1 MSKLAIITGADG
13 GMGTEIT
20 RAVAQAGY
28 HVIMLCYTLFKGE
41 ERKNQL
47 ILETGNKEIEVRQVD
62 LSSMA
67 SVTNIAEDL
76 LGRGPMIVALA
87 FRINGF
93 GAEDLL
99 GRGKHIDLLMNNA
112 GTMSSG
118 GLITTED
125 GLEYTVAVNYVA
137 PFLLTLKLLPLMGQG
152 TRIVNMVSCTYSIG
166 KITPEFFV
174 RGKRGSFWRIPV
186 YSNTK
191 LALWLFTR
199 ELSERL
205 KAEGIT
211 VNAADPGIV
220 STNIIRMDMWFDPL
234 TDILFRPCIRTPKQG
249 AATAVSLLLDERWK
263 EVTGQMFASCKP
275 KKVKDKFMNHPQAR
289 QLWADTKAYLEK
301 LKLEEPIG

>member
-28 HVIMLCYTLFKGE
+28 HIIMLCYTLFKGE

-47 ILETGNKEIEVRQVD
+47 ILETGNEDIEVRQID

-67 SVTNIAEDL
+67 SVTN
-76 LGRGPMIVALA
+76 VAD
-87 FRINGF
+87 
-93 GAEDLL
+93 DLL

-112 GTMSSG
+112 GTMST
-118 GLITTED
+118 GLMTTED

-137 PFLLTLKLLPLMGQG
+137 PFLLTLKLLPLMGKG
-152 TRIVNMVSCTYSIG
+152 TRIVNMISCTYSIG
-166 KITPEFFV
+166 QLTSEFFT
-174 RGKRGSFWRIPV
+174 RGKSGSFWRIPV

-205 KAEGIT
+205 KEDGIA

-234 TDILFRPCIRTPKQG
+234 TDLLFRPCIRTPRQG
-249 AATAVSLLLDERWK
+249 ASTAICLLLDDRW
-263 EVTGQMFASCKP
+263 EGVTGQMFASGKP
-275 KKVKDKFMNHPQAR
+275 KKVKDKFMNHPQAK

-301 LKLEEPIG
+301 LRLEEPIV

>member
-76 LGRGPMIVALA
+76 LGRG
-87 FRINGF
+87 
-93 GAEDLL
+93 
-99 GRGKHIDLLMNNA
+99 KHIDLLMNNA

-152 TRIVNMVSCTYSIG
+152 TRIVNMVSFSYSPN
-166 KITPEFFV
+166 KV
-174 RGKRGSFWRIPV
+174 RQNEIS
-186 YSNTK
+186 S
-191 LALWLFTR
+191 
-199 ELSERL
+199 
-205 KAEGIT
+205 
-211 VNAADPGIV
+211 
-220 STNIIRMDMWFDPL
+220 
-234 TDILFRPCIRTPKQG
+234 
-249 AATAVSLLLDERWK
+249 
-263 EVTGQMFASCKP
+263 
-275 KKVKDKFMNHPQAR
+275 
-289 QLWADTKAYLEK
+289 
-301 LKLEEPIG
+301 

>member
-76 LGRGPMIVALA
+76 LGRG
-87 FRINGF
+87 
-93 GAEDLL
+93 
-99 GRGKHIDLLMNNA
+99 KHIDLLMNNA

-137 PFLLTLKLLPLMGQG
+137 
-152 TRIVNMVSCTYSIG
+152 
-166 KITPEFFV
+166 
-174 RGKRGSFWRIPV
+174 
-186 YSNTK
+186 
-191 LALWLFTR
+191 
-199 ELSERL
+199 LSL
-205 KAEGIT
+205 IH
-211 VNAADPGIV
+211 I
-220 STNIIRMDMWFDPL
+220 
-234 TDILFRPCIRTPKQG
+234 
-249 AATAVSLLLDERWK
+249 
-263 EVTGQMFASCKP
+263 
-275 KKVKDKFMNHPQAR
+275 
-289 QLWADTKAYLEK
+289 
-301 LKLEEPIG
+301 

>member
-76 LGRGPMIVALA
+76 LGRG
-87 FRINGF
+87 
-93 GAEDLL
+93 
-99 GRGKHIDLLMNNA
+99 KHIDLLMNNA

-137 PFLLTLKLLPLMGQG
+137 PFLLTLKLLPLMGRD
-152 TRIVNMVSCTYSIG
+152 RIVNMVSCTYSIG

-174 RGKRGSFWRIPV
+174 RGKERKF
-186 YSNTK
+186 
-191 LALWLFTR
+191 LAY
-199 ELSERL
+199 
-205 KAEGIT
+205 
-211 VNAADPGIV
+211 
-220 STNIIRMDMWFDPL
+220 
-234 TDILFRPCIRTPKQG
+234 PCLQ
-249 AATAVSLLLDERWK
+249 
-263 EVTGQMFASCKP
+263 QY
-275 KKVKDKFMNHPQAR
+275 KVGFVAFYP
-289 QLWADTKAYLEK
+289 
-301 LKLEEPIG
+301 

>member
-76 LGRGPMIVALA
+76 LGRG
-87 FRINGF
+87 
-93 GAEDLL
+93 
-99 GRGKHIDLLMNNA
+99 KHIDLLMNNA

-125 GLEYTVAVNYVA
+125 GLEYTVAVNYVGGLVSREKIDEVLDDGFEFVQMGRA
-137 PFLLTLKLLPLMGQG
+137 LLNEPGFVNRLRTEEKARCNCGHSNYCIARMYTIDMACHKHLEEKLPL
-152 TRIVNMVSCTYSIG
+152 CL
-166 KITPEFFV
+166 E
-174 RGKRGSFWRIPV
+174 
-186 YSNTK
+186 
-191 LALWLFTR
+191 R
-199 ELSERL
+199 E
-205 KAEGIT
+205 I
-211 VNAADPGIV
+211 
-220 STNIIRMDMWFDPL
+220 
-234 TDILFRPCIRTPKQG
+234 
-249 AATAVSLLLDERWK
+249 
-263 EVTGQMFASCKP
+263 
-275 KKVKDKFMNHPQAR
+275 
-289 QLWADTKAYLEK
+289 EK
-301 LKLEEPIG
+301 LENQ

>member
-47 ILETGNKEIEVRQVD
+47 ILETGNKEIEVRQID

-67 SVTNIAEDL
+67 SVTN
-76 LGRGPMIVALA
+76 VAD
-87 FRINGF
+87 
-93 GAEDLL
+93 DLL

-112 GTMSSG
+112 GTMSTS

-137 PFLLTLKLLPLMGQG
+137 PFLLTLKLLPLMGKG
-152 TRIVNMVSCTYSIG
+152 TRIVNMVSCTYAIG
-166 KITPEFFV
+166 RITPEFFT

-191 LALWLFTR
+191 LALWFFTR

-249 AATAVSLLLDERWK
+249 AATAVS
-263 EVTGQMFASCKP
+263 FA
-275 KKVKDKFMNHPQAR
+275 F
-289 QLWADTKAYLEK
+289 
-301 LKLEEPIG
+301 G